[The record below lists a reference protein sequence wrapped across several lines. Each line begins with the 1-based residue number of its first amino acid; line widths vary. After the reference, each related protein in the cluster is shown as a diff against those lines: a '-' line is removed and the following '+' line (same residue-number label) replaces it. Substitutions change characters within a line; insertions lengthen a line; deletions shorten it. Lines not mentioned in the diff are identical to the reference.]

1 MSNLLVDIFYGDSPT
16 RQTSTKIHPQDEM
29 LLFLLAAERYRGEE
43 EQARLAY
50 FKSAQEIVHRVEQAI
65 AWKFQQWSNIDSFL
79 EFACGYGRLTRFW
92 INHLP
97 PEKIWASDIYR
108 DAVDFVSQEWGV
120 HGMYSTT
127 DPQAYQCPQKFNCI
141 VVYSLFS
148 HLPEHRFHQWLQ
160 VLYDLLL
167 PNGMLLFSVHDR
179 AVQPPGYTMPESGI
193 LFVKQSESQSL
204 DTSEY
209 GSTWVTEEFVQEA
222 ICRCTCDRASYTRV
236 PRAFSLQDLYI
247 LVKQPNCDFSDLS
260 IDFTPKGALESH
272 STDDRG
278 RITLQGW
285 TAIMQPDT
293 QVQEIQIWASNPPS
307 APQLLQRTIP
317 AFPSETAARLLDI
330 DRQWTQKSGWS
341 CTFNLPPELP
351 RDTSILSI
359 KAISDRQQE
368 RIIYLNRIDR
378 AFLELNSSAP
388 PIPESWR
395 PSLSGKLNYWKAKLA
410 QTFGQ
415 PHIHLNLDRTTLKT
429 HPQNGQTYLELEGW
443 AISLDPKRAIAE
455 IQIWRDRDLVQRCIP
470 NCDRPDVAE
479 YWGSPRY
486 WYGGWMATC
495 NYPNPKKGDRWEVRA
510 IDSTGESD
518 KIAKISI
525 EY

>member
-1 MSNLLVDIFYGDSPT
+1 MSNLLVDIFYGDSPA

-29 LLFLLAAERYRGEE
+29 LLFLLAADRYRGEE

-50 FKSAQEIVHRVEQAI
+50 FKSAQEIVDRVEQAI
-65 AWKFQQWSNIDSFL
+65 AWKFQQWSNIGSFL

-92 INHLP
+92 VNQLP
-97 PEKIWASDIYR
+97 PEKIWASDIYS

-120 HGMYSTT
+120 HGIYSTT
-127 DPQAYQCPQKFNCI
+127 DPQTYQCAQKFNCI

-167 PNGMLLFSVHDR
+167 PDGMLLFSVHDR
-179 AVQPPGYTMPESGI
+179 AVQPPNYTMPDSGI
-193 LFVKQSESQSL
+193 LFVEQSESQSL

-209 GSTWVTEEFVQEA
+209 GSTWVAEEFVQKA
-222 ICRCTCDRASYTRV
+222 IATVAGDRASYTRV

-247 LVKQPNCDFSDLS
+247 LIKQPDCDFSDLR
-260 IDFTPKGALESH
+260 IDFTPKGVLESY

-285 TAIMQPDT
+285 AAIMQPDSR
-293 QVQEIQIWASNPPS
+293 VREIQIWASNPS
-307 APQLLQRTIP
+307 SEPQLLQRTIP
-317 AFPSETAARLLDI
+317 TFPSETAARLLNI

-341 CTFNLPPELP
+341 CTFNLPPEFY
-351 RDTSILSI
+351 RETSILSI

-368 RIIYLNRIDR
+368 RIIYLNRIQQTFPDI
-378 AFLELNSSAP
+378 NPSIQS
-388 PIPESWR
+388 IPESQ

-415 PHIHLNLDRTTLKT
+415 PHIHLNLDRATLNT
-429 HPQNGQTYLELEGW
+429 DPQTEQTYLELEGW
-443 AISLDPKRAIAE
+443 AISLDSNPAIANIE
-455 IQIWRDRDLVQRCIP
+455 IWRDRDLVQCCIP
-470 NCDRPDVAE
+470 NCDRPDVAQ
-479 YWGSPRY
+479 YWGSTRY
-486 WYGGWMATC
+486 WYSGWMATC
-495 NYPNPKKGDRWEVRA
+495 YYPNPEKGDRWEVKA
-510 IDSTGESD
+510 IDSAGEFD
-518 KIAKISI
+518 AIAKISI
-525 EY
+525 E